1 MEGRLPHPLPLLPR
15 PLGTTGSRVSPEEPP
30 SSPLSQP
37 PPDPARIPR
46 RWRPRGMGSTHGS
59 GLTPEQRPLA
69 VETLGLTPP
78 FPRVGEPSA
87 HCHPRH
93 LPWNSLLSPG
103 LPSLLVGLTQGL
115 GRGLMDQAA
124 GPASYCVTNAPSQR
138 PLVLSNS
145 C

>member
-1 MEGRLPHPLPLLPR
+1 
-15 PLGTTGSRVSPEEPP
+15 
-30 SSPLSQP
+30 
-37 PPDPARIPR
+37 
-46 RWRPRGMGSTHGS
+46 MGSAHGS

-69 VETLGLTPP
+69 VESLGLTPP

-87 HCHPRH
+87 HCHPRR
-93 LPWNSLLSPG
+93 LPWNSLPSHG
-103 LPSLLVGLTQGL
+103 LLSLLVGLIQGL
-115 GRGLMDQAA
+115 GQGLMDQAA